1 MDGLVENKRR
11 ELDFKQCL
19 LYVLDHCI
27 VAIIVGV
34 LFACLLSCYSYM
46 NQKKNN
52 DSEKTLKE
60 IITRNKSA
68 YYPNAGQVVKNTEK
82 EEVPG
87 TCNIRG
93 DIYIDFDFKSIEG
106 NSNLDYSSMVNKFQ
120 SDALSLFIRDTT
132 IYKIADNINS
142 SSYKNI
148 KKSITADEL
157 RWLINLNFNGANIL
171 HYSVTDIDPDRALD
185 IAKALNEIFIKEN
198 NSYEAFNSVKSL
210 NEPSIFINNTNIE
223 YKTNYSTIVKYSVVG
238 FVLGII
244 FAFGIYF
251 LLFILTDR
259 IRTVKDLEY
268 FGVDIYGVIPCKSKQ
283 RDNEY
288 KRIAYNLIAKN
299 ESKKIFLIPAD
310 EKTKIDAIA
319 DNVSAILKDNNNNS
333 EFIKSECVKQAPE
346 AVLNAQKTDGIVLV
360 ATYGRTKMKDIDYSK
375 NEMLKSGKDILGA
388 IIVNSK
394 HN

>member
-1 MDGLVENKRR
+1 MDELTEKKRR

-19 LYVLDHCI
+19 FYVLDHCI

-34 LFACLLSCYSYM
+34 IFACLLSCYSYT
-46 NQKKNN
+46 NQKNN
-52 DSEKTLKE
+52 NNSEKTLKE

-68 YYPNAGQVVKNTEK
+68 YYPNAGQVVRNTEK

-87 TCNIRG
+87 SCNIRG
-93 DIYIDFDFKSIEG
+93 DIFIDFDFKNIEG
-106 NSNLDYSSMVNKFQ
+106 NSNLDYSSMVNRFQ
-120 SDALSLFIRDTT
+120 SDAISLFIRDTT
-132 IYKIADNINS
+132 IYKIADNVNS

-148 KKSITADEL
+148 KKSISADEL
-157 RWLINLNFNGANIL
+157 RWLININFNGANIL

-210 NEPSIFINNTNIE
+210 NEPSIFIDNTNIE
-223 YKTNYSTIVKYSVVG
+223 YKTSYSTIIKYSVVG

-244 FAFGIYF
+244 FIFGLYF

-259 IRTVKDLEY
+259 IWTIKDLEY
-268 FGVDIYGVIPCKSKQ
+268 FGVDTYGVIPCKSKQ

-310 EKTKIDAIA
+310 EKTKIDSIV

-333 EFIKSECVKQAPE
+333 EFIKSDCVKSTPE
-346 AVLNAQKTDGIVLV
+346 AVINAQKTDGIVLV
-360 ATYGRTKMKDIDYSK
+360 VKYGSTTIKEFDFSL

-388 IIVNSK
+388 IIINSK

>member
-1 MDGLVENKRR
+1 MDELVENKRR

-19 LYVLDHCI
+19 FYVLDHCI
-27 VAIIVGV
+27 VAIIVGA

-106 NSNLDYSSMVNKFQ
+106 NSNLDYSSMVNRFQ

-244 FAFGIYF
+244 FVFGLYF

-259 IRTVKDLEY
+259 IRTIKDLEY
-268 FGVDIYGVIPCKSKQ
+268 FGVDTYGVIPCKSKQ

-319 DNVSAILKDNNNNS
+319 DNVSSVLKENNNNS
-333 EFIKSECVKQAPE
+333 KFIKSECVKQAPE

-360 ATYGRTKMKDIDYSK
+360 VTYGRTKMNDIDYSK

>member
-1 MDGLVENKRR
+1 MDELTEKKRR

-19 LYVLDHCI
+19 FYVLDHCI

-34 LFACLLSCYSYM
+34 IFACLLSCYSYT
-46 NQKKNN
+46 NQKNN
-52 DSEKTLKE
+52 NNSEKTLKE

-68 YYPNAGQVVKNTEK
+68 YYPNAGQVVRNTEK

-87 TCNIRG
+87 SCNIRG
-93 DIYIDFDFKSIEG
+93 DIFIDFDFKSIEG
-106 NSNLDYSSMVNKFQ
+106 NSNLDYSSMVNRFQ
-120 SDALSLFIRDTT
+120 SDAISLFIRDTT
-132 IYKIADNINS
+132 IYKIADNVNS

-148 KKSITADEL
+148 KKSISADEL
-157 RWLINLNFNGANIL
+157 RWLININFNGANIL

-210 NEPSIFINNTNIE
+210 NEPSIFIDNTNIE
-223 YKTNYSTIVKYSVVG
+223 YKTSYSTIIKYSVVG

-244 FAFGIYF
+244 FIFGLYF

-259 IRTVKDLEY
+259 IWTIKDLEY
-268 FGVDIYGVIPCKSKQ
+268 FGVDTYGVIPCKSKQ

-310 EKTKIDAIA
+310 EKTKIDSIV

-333 EFIKSECVKQAPE
+333 EFIKSDCVKSTPE
-346 AVLNAQKTDGIVLV
+346 AVINAQKTDEIVLV
-360 ATYGRTKMKDIDYSK
+360 VKYGSTTIKEFDFSL

-388 IIVNSK
+388 IIINSK